1 MVKKISCH
9 NFLCDYIH
17 KMNFYNKFFLSALF
31 SFVLINSRI
40 EANDNFDLDDIK
52 LYDIVKVEQCLDQA
66 YEVIPGNARKLEF
79 KIEGDD
85 PIYEFDIESS
95 KDGSTYN
102 VECNAEEG
110 FIIEVE
116 KEVDENNPIFKSGAK
131 ISLQQAKEYVL
142 KIHPGRVVSEE
153 REIGMDG
160 SLTYEFDIQTNTGYE
175 IKVDV
180 NAVTG
185 KIEEANFELYEI
197 GIEKE

>member
-1 MVKKISCH
+1 MIHEQFVVIKINPVKFSIPLIAVPLAYFS
-9 NFLCDYIH
+9 
-17 KMNFYNKFFLSALF
+17 SAT
-31 SFVLINSRI
+31 SD
-40 EANDNFDLDDIK
+40 DNFDLDDVK

-66 YEVIPGNARKLEF
+66 YDTVPGHARKLEF

-85 PIYEFDIESS
+85 PIYEFDIESTN
-95 KDGSTYN
+95 DGSTYN

-116 KEVDENNPIFKSGAK
+116 REVDENDPVFKNGAK
-131 ISLQQAKEYVL
+131 ISLQQAKEIAL
-142 KIHPGRVVSEE
+142 QIHPGRVVSGE
-153 REIGMDG
+153 REVGMDG
-160 SLTYEFDIQTNTGYE
+160 SLTYEFDIQTKTGFE

-180 NAVTG
+180 DAITG